1 MARTKHFFI
10 QTFRNPAFDLTW
22 DKEPGW
28 HPQADI
34 YQTEEQTLIYIEVA
48 GVPEDQL
55 KLHVEERQLIIEG
68 ERQPPVL
75 PHPQHCQQAEIAY
88 GPFRRVLPLPA
99 DADESAIQAHYQ
111 AGILQIIVPRKD
123 RSSKSI
129 QVNIR

>member
-1 MARTKHFFI
+1 MARTRHFFI
-10 QTFRNPAFDLTW
+10 QTFRSPTFDIVW
-22 DKEPGW
+22 DRDSGW

-34 YQTEEQTLIYIEVA
+34 YQTQEQTLIYVEVP
-48 GVPEDQL
+48 GVPEDRL

-68 ERQPPVL
+68 ERQPPSM

-88 GPFRRVLPLPA
+88 GPFRRVLSLPA
-99 DADESAIQAHYQ
+99 DADENAIQAHYQ

-123 RSSKSI
+123 PKGESI